1 MAFKPSERRS
11 DPTQS
16 TELNTTPIMNL
27 MVVLIP
33 LLLAGAKFTELALL
47 EYLPPADAGSGSQS
61 DTLTV
66 DPPVEPGAEEEL
78 GLLVNI
84 LDTGIQV
91 SIFGETETGPHCY
104 EIPFTMK
111 GGYDWLRLNDSL
123 KSIKINVVGPPTGKR
138 RVFDEADSTW
148 KDIDAY
154 KYVDASEVAIAALQ
168 NITFQTVVNT
178 LDACQSY
185 KVEEQVNGQ
194 KRIVEKELFPQTA
207 LSQFQTYVFATETE

>member
-11 DPTQS
+11 NAPED

-47 EYLPPADAGSGSQS
+47 EYLPPADAGDAGEVG
-61 DTLTV
+61 T
-66 DPPVEPGAEEEL
+66 PPKEGGETQTEEEL
-78 GLLVNI
+78 SLLVNI

-91 SIFGETETGPHCY
+91 SIFGETELGPHFY
-104 EIPFTMK
+104 EIERTPSGSYNWQT
-111 GGYDWLRLNDSL
+111 LNDSL
-123 KSIKINVVGPPTGKR
+123 KSIKINIIGPSTGTR
-138 RVFDEADSTW
+138 RVFDEIDSIW

-154 KYVDASEVAIAALQ
+154 KYIDASEVAVTALAE
-168 NITFQTVVNT
+168 ITFQTVVNT

-185 KVEEQVNGQ
+185 RIEETVNGQ
-194 KRIVEKELFPQTA
+194 VRIVEKELFPQTA
-207 LSQFQTYVFATETE
+207 LSAFQTYVFEQ